1 MANEIDLLTGRVA
14 SYPTVPSSI
23 FDFSDNMPCMYPS
36 HPVHPLTPP
45 EYMQQYAGCG
55 MQVQQQYAVGSHG
68 VPVPEKGVYEI
79 NMDAYGRKL
88 MPSFVRVP
96 QGGYHHQQQP
106 SGYAGLPP
114 PGITHPGNQYYAPQ
128 QHHIEATIPGKNY
141 AAELHARQE
150 ARRLQEQQAQQP
162 EEKPTGGVSAH
173 LDYDMEEMTDFVGTM
188 AQSLVLGQMSH
199 DKLLPSYRKFVYQIL
214 SSTRLPSS
222 TILLGLCYLRE
233 RMTQPQMSGMARQDN
248 NVYRLLTISL
258 LLASK
263 FLDDNT
269 FQNKSW
275 SEVTNIPVQELNLL
289 EKDWLKEIRWNLHI
303 DPEGTKGFSQYKSTW
318 EAWVK
323 RKAAAATPALA
334 PIDTTNLRSR
344 SHSTYSPVQPYPA
357 QQQQQSI
364 YTPPHSTVMTDR
376 SIHLPPVRAT
386 QPTEGY
392 WGWNLADYSPPSAP
406 QTGPTTPENH
416 HFGWPAA
423 PYGNPAQPAPQQ
435 PSFSRLPPIVGYHP
449 HTWHAHHGHTPS
461 GCFQCRQQTTENF
474 FANSNYGQPIT
485 A

>member
-1 MANEIDLLTGRVA
+1 
-14 SYPTVPSSI
+14 
-23 FDFSDNMPCMYPS
+23 MPCMYPP
-36 HPVHPLTPP
+36 HPGHPLTPP
-45 EYMQQYAGCG
+45 EYLQQYAGCG
-55 MQVQQQYAVGSHG
+55 MQIQHQYPVGAHG
-68 VPVPEKGVYEI
+68 LPVPEKGLYEI
-79 NMDAYGRKL
+79 NVDAYGRKI

-96 QGGYHHQQQP
+96 QAGYHHPQQQQQQQ

-114 PGITHPGNQYYAPQ
+114 PGITHPGSQYYAPQ
-128 QHHIEATIPGKNY
+128 QRIEATIPGGKSY

-150 ARRLQEQQAQQP
+150 ARRLQEQQQAQQA

-188 AQSLVLGQMSH
+188 AQRLVLGQMTH

-233 RMTQPQMSGMARQDN
+233 RMAQPQMPGMTRQDN

-275 SEVTNIPVQELNLL
+275 SEVTNIPVQELNAL
-289 EKDWLKEIRWNLHI
+289 EKEWLKEMRWNLHI
-303 DPEGTKGFSQYKSTW
+303 DPEGTKGFSQYKNTW

-323 RKAAAATPALA
+323 RKAVAAAPALALA
-334 PIDTTNLRSR
+334 PIDTNIRAR
-344 SHSTYSPVQPYPA
+344 SHSTFSPVQPYPVQQ
-357 QQQQQSI
+357 QQQQQSM
-364 YTPPHSTVMTDR
+364 YTPPHSTIMTDR
-376 SIHLPPVRAT
+376 SIHLPPVRPT
-386 QPTEGY
+386 QPSDGY
-392 WGWNLADYSPPSAP
+392 WGWNPADYSPPSAP
-406 QTGPTTPENH
+406 ETGPTTPENH
-416 HFGWPAA
+416 HFGWAA
-423 PYGNPAQPAPQQ
+423 VPYGNPPQPAPT
-435 PSFSRLPPIVGYHP
+435 FSRLPPIANYHP
-449 HTWHAHHGHTPS
+449 HAWHSHHGHTAA

-474 FANSNYGQPIT
+474 FANANYGQPIT